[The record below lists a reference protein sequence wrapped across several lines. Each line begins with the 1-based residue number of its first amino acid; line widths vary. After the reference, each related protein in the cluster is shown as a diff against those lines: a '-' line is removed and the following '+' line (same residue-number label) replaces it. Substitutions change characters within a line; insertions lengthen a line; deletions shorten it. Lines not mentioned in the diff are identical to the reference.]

1 MAQLQANVQDT
12 DAQNMLN
19 NFKATQVEYVNVV
32 RQTVGLAKNGQMLD
46 AQSLAVEKMQPL
58 QIRLF
63 EEISSMIQTQQAS
76 TTSAAAASTAS
87 ARSAGDALLMIAAV
101 AALLGIAIARL
112 FTRYIKRQLG
122 ENPLMRCR
130 SSMKLRREI
139 WPPGSCLPRMTA
151 PVCWQGWMRCD
162 KA

>member
-1 MAQLQANVQDT
+1 
-12 DAQNMLN
+12 MLN

-63 EEISSMIQTQQAS
+63 EEISAMIQTQQAS
-76 TTSAAAASTAS
+76 TTSAAAASPW
-87 ARSAGDALLMIAAV
+87 RPSAGDALLMIAAV
-101 AALLGIAIARL
+101 AALLGIAIAWL

-130 SSMKLRREI
+130 SSMKLRRKSGH
-139 WPPGSCLPRMTA
+139 PDHACP
-151 PVCWQGWMRCD
+151 
-162 KA
+162 